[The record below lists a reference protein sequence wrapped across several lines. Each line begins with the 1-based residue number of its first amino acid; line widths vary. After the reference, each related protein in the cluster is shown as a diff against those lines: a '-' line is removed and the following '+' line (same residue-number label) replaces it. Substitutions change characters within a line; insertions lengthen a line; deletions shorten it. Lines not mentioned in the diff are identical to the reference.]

1 MNQLLRQRKEL
12 CNMPDKYIISGGGT
26 GGHIFPA
33 IAIANEI
40 KRRNPS
46 AEILFVGAEGKMEMQ
61 KVPAAGYEIVGLNI
75 RGVKRSFSLSNLMV
89 PILLIKALLK
99 ARKII
104 KTFQPSV
111 VIGVGGYASGA
122 ILYIASMMGIPTLI
136 QEQNSYPGITNKILS
151 KRVKAICVAY
161 PGMERFFPGARVLM
175 TGNPVRSEIVAL
187 SAQKSDALNRF
198 QLQNDKFTLLVIG
211 GSLGAKSINEA
222 ISSGIRRLTENG
234 IQVIWQTGTPY
245 YQEAQKQIQGIAKT
259 NVCVLEFI
267 PEMDLAYAAA
277 DLVVSRAGA
286 LAVSELSLV
295 KKPCILVPY
304 PHAAEDHQT
313 HNAMSLVEK
322 GAAIFV
328 KDHQAKDLLI
338 DAILNLYADEEKRL
352 AMQKNI
358 AEMGTPNSTEAIVNE
373 IERLQKA

>member
-1 MNQLLRQRKEL
+1 
-12 CNMPDKYIISGGGT
+12 MPDKYIISGGGT

-33 IAIANEI
+33 IAIANEL
-40 KRRNPS
+40 KRRNPN

-61 KVPAAGYEIVGLNI
+61 KVPAAGYSIVGLNI
-75 RGVKRSFSLSNLMV
+75 RGIKRSLSFSNLMV
-89 PILLIKALLK
+89 PFLLIKALIK

-104 KTFQPSV
+104 KSFKPSA

-122 ILYIASMMGIPTLI
+122 ILYAASMMGIPTLI
-136 QEQNSYPGITNKILS
+136 QEQNSYPGVTNKILS
-151 KRVKAICVAY
+151 KRVKSICVAY
-161 PGMERFFPGARVLM
+161 PGMERFFPGARVIM
-175 TGNPVRSEIVAL
+175 TGNPVRSEIIN
-187 SAQKSDALNRF
+187 LNRKKEEALKRF
-198 QLQNDKFTLLVIG
+198 HLGIDKFTLLVIG

-222 ISSGIRRLTENG
+222 LSLGIKRLTENG

-245 YQEAQKQIQGIAKT
+245 NQEAQKQIQGIAKHD
-259 NVCVLEFI
+259 VCVMEFI
-267 PEMDLAYAAA
+267 PEMDMAYAAA

-295 KKPCILVPY
+295 KKPCILVPF

-322 GAAIFV
+322 GAAMLI
-328 KDHQAKDLLI
+328 KDHQTKEQLI
-338 DAILNLYADEEKRL
+338 DAVLSLYADEEKRN

-358 AEMGTPNSTEAIVNE
+358 AEMGTPDSTGAIVNE
-373 IERLQKA
+373 IESIQKS